1 MKKIAIISKLPSG
14 GARNLYDSHLKYI
27 KRLYTVTEYR
37 SPNAAGSHGIL
48 KYYKAV
54 IDDLVFNYKIS
65 KEINSKFDLLIAYQ
79 SWLTKSP
86 LIFPLINI
94 PIVYICNEVP
104 REHYDPA
111 VVAMHSIKDR
121 IVNKF
126 LLLPIK
132 ILDRVNILFSKKNI
146 AIITLSKSSREL
158 IEKVY
163 KIKAHII
170 HPGIKRSRHDKYIE
184 ISERNNQVIS
194 VGSINK
200 LKNQK
205 FLLEV
210 VERIPLNLRPK
221 LILVGNGGDKKYI
234 QSLREYAKSK
244 SINLKIYCDLSRKR
258 LIDLYKHSYVFMYA
272 PINEPYG
279 LVVLEAI
286 KAGLPL
292 MVSNSGGGYN
302 EVIDKNNGYILR
314 NDSDLWARTYV
325 KLLSNH
331 IEWKK
336 LSIYNYDNSFKYSDI
351 NYHTKLSRLITKY
364 L

>member
-1 MKKIAIISKLPSG
+1 
-14 GARNLYDSHLKYI
+14 
-27 KRLYTVTEYR
+27 
-37 SPNAAGSHGIL
+37 
-48 KYYKAV
+48 
-54 IDDLVFNYKIS
+54 
-65 KEINSKFDLLIAYQ
+65 
-79 SWLTKSP
+79 
-86 LIFPLINI
+86 
-94 PIVYICNEVP
+94 
-104 REHYDPA
+104 
-111 VVAMHSIKDR
+111 
-121 IVNKF
+121 
-126 LLLPIK
+126 
-132 ILDRVNILFSKKNI
+132 
-146 AIITLSKSSREL
+146 
-158 IEKVY
+158 
-163 KIKAHII
+163 
-170 HPGIKRSRHDKYIE
+170 
-184 ISERNNQVIS
+184 VIS

-234 QSLREYAKSK
+234 QTLIEYAKSK